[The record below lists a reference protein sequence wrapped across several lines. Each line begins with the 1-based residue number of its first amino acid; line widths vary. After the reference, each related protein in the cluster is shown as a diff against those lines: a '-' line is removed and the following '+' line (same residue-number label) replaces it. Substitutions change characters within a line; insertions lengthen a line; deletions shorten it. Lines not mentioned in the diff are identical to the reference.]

1 MLIAEELTYSI
12 IGASHEVYNQLGFGF
27 REHVYIKALE
37 RELRARG
44 HRVSRE
50 VSVVVYYKGE
60 ELTTERMDMLVDDQI
75 AVETK
80 STVRLDESAS
90 RQLFNYLRATRV
102 EVGLLLHFGVK
113 GVNHFRIVHSN
124 PLSVLARRRAS
135 LTEAERG

>member
-50 VSVVVYYKGE
+50 VIVMVMYKGE
-60 ELTTERMDMLVDDQI
+60 ELTTERVDMVVDDQVV
-75 AVETK
+75 VETK

-90 RQLFNYLRATRV
+90 RQLYNYLRATRM
-102 EVGLLLHFGVK
+102 EGGLLLHFATK
-113 GVNHFRIVHSN
+113 AVNHFRIIYSN
-124 PLSVLARRRAS
+124 PLHRTS
-135 LTEAERG
+135 LPEV